1 MNGFAGCSSG
11 FFFNVLRIVC
21 SLTSF
26 VVVVIFTEA
35 QETYAGQGKCW
46 PSKCWPSKCWPSTE
60 GVSFW
65 FELCTV
71 QMLTCKLAHL
81 LTWKLAE
88 YKKGLLLMI

>member
-35 QETYAGQGKCW
+35 ETYA
-46 PSKCWPSKCWPSTE
+46 SKCQANAKPSKCWPSTE